1 MVSGGEGACA
11 GSLPGLYIF
20 PVTLKII
27 TPRDETSYGDLQETD
42 IYRSIAFAASHSHS
56 QFSPKARRIDSDQ
69 IEHDG

>member
-42 IYRSIAFAASHSHS
+42 IYRSIAFAASLTHTPSS
-56 QFSPKARRIDSDQ
+56 LLKRIDSDQ